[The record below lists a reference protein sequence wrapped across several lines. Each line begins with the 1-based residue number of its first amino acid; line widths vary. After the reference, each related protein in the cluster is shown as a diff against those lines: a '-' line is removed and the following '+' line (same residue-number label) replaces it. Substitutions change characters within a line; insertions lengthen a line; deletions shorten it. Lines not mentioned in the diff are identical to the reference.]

1 MTPAQCRRMKMLL
14 HDCYGHYKQ
23 LLNKTQS
30 PREIDEFDRCVILD
44 SMSKCKTDVWFLRL
58 CKAFSPSQK
67 QRVLLRVNDSEALAM
82 RKELRE
88 KLTALFRQTGKP

>member
-30 PREIDEFDRCVILD
+30 PREIDEFDRSTIQGSLASLRILLNQCEAILD
-44 SMSKCKTDVWFLRL
+44 E
-58 CKAFSPSQK
+58 Q
-67 QRVLLRVNDSEALAM
+67 Q
-82 RKELRE
+82 
-88 KLTALFRQTGKP
+88 